1 MKMVNYNL
9 KENFFNGKKW
19 NGIGYNIDGNIEYE
33 LKNGRGKIKQFYYNG
48 KLEYEGEYLNG
59 KKHGKGKD
67 YNQNGKLIFEGEYLN
82 GKRQNGIFKE
92 CYEKKNGKLKQ
103 HHEWDGCIC
112 TRCKEKRDKAHTWDG
127 CKCTR

>member
-1 MKMVNYNL
+1 MEQVKNFMKMVNYNL

-67 YNQNGKLIFEGEYLN
+67 YNQNGKLIFEGKYLN
-82 GKRQNGIFKE
+82 GKR
-92 CYEKKNGKLKQ
+92 
-103 HHEWDGCIC
+103 
-112 TRCKEKRDKAHTWDG
+112 
-127 CKCTR
+127 